1 MQAVDGSDESLKK
14 EIEKGE
20 SVLLVIFC
28 WKYAK
33 VTTGRDFSI
42 FPLSLMVTHSLTCF
56 DKKIK
61 SGLSAWSKQGV
72 SCLHTVEC
80 MHFRKGDFFWY
91 STVRYWYVFKNH
103 PPPIPIVQY
112 RYVPTVWYLVQSRK
126 STIRASSYVP
136 VDQRETDNILA
147 NISKQP

>member
-33 VTTGRDFSI
+33 VTTGRDFRI

-80 MHFRKGDFFWY
+80 MHFRKGDFFG
-91 STVRYWYVFKNH
+91 TVQYGTGTYLKIIH
-103 PPPIPIVQY
+103 HQYLPY
-112 RYVPTVWYLVQSRK
+112 RYVTTTVWYLVQSRK